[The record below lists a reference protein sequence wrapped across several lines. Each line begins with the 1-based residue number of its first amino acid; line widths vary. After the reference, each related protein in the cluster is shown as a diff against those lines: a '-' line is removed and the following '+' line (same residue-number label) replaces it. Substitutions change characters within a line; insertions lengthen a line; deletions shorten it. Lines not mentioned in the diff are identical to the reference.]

1 MKTIFSETEQSSFE
15 HIIII
20 IIIIV
25 FINFCSRSNTQYLKD
40 EIYIWFH
47 VVFSIH
53 SMSLSY
59 DMIMQI
65 EISMHVSFQSL
76 LCFSKKYYYKS
87 GFIKHYLKGEIYVW
101 VDEFLFSRKHPTI
114 ASNCIVQLLKENI
127 SQIYRLILLLKQF
140 PDTGRSSIN

>member
-40 EIYIWFH
+40 EIYLWFH
-47 VVFSIH
+47 VFSIH

-101 VDEFLFSRKHPTI
+101 VDEFFFFSK
-114 ASNCIVQLLKENI
+114 ASNNCIKLYCSIAEGKYFSNI
-127 SQIYRLILLLKQF
+127 SVNFITQTISRHW
-140 PDTGRSSIN
+140 

>member
-47 VVFSIH
+47 VFSIH

-87 GFIKHYLKGEIYVW
+87 GFIKHYLKGEM
-101 VDEFLFSRKHPTI
+101 SRWIPFFNISK
-114 ASNCIVQLLKENI
+114 ASNNCIKLYCSIAEGKYFSNI
-127 SQIYRLILLLKQF
+127 SLNFITQTISRHW
-140 PDTGRSSIN
+140 